1 MLLIFICVQTR
12 VLSNSKKI
20 ELPQYK
26 FKVGQMLI
34 YNSTNETKGSN
45 SSSGSKIQTQFWVW
59 QKNPNGSSR
68 IIICRTL
75 KNYHILEDSIRKEDE
90 PQKTWAYCDLF
101 PDGRITENVSLQ
113 NFNPS
118 QYFIPLP
125 SDTVIVQPVRNSG
138 DSTIIHSMEIGSTKP
153 IYISNGS
160 RGWERFDSINQER
173 THYQLENKNL
183 TDSIWTV
190 RITKQTPFD
199 TIYILSSQSLVYINL
214 KRGLPIKKESEAL
227 QGYGYSAGKTSAL
240 TTLDSIKPFD
250 TLSFKPFINELMT
263 YFQNESTYN
272 QILDKVEYNTPDA
285 NSLLASAENIL
296 NNALKTTNDST
307 IKVLLNDDINNH
319 EQIKNSLREDSLWF
333 AKTINKKAA
342 EWKLKDLSEKIHT
355 LKQYRGK
362 IVVLDFWYRGCPW
375 CIRAMPMIN
384 QIAEHFKDLPVI
396 VFGMNVDK
404 NKDDA
409 LFVADKLRLI
419 YPSLQASGIDKQYEV
434 TGFPTLFIIDK
445 KGIVR
450 DAHIGYSPDLGVKV
464 MKKIESLLEKK

>member
-1 MLLIFICVQTR
+1 MLLIFICAQTR
-12 VLSNSKKI
+12 GLSNSQKI

-34 YNSTNETKGSN
+34 YNSTSETKGSN
-45 SSSGSKIQTQFWVW
+45 ISSGSKIQTQFWVW

-75 KNYHILEDSIRKEDE
+75 KNYRIREDSIRKEDE

-101 PDGRITENVSLQ
+101 PDGRIIENVSLQ
-113 NFNPS
+113 NFDPS
-118 QYFIPLP
+118 QYFMPLP
-125 SDTVIVQPVRNSG
+125 IDTLTVHQA
-138 DSTIIHSMEIGSTKP
+138 
-153 IYISNGS
+153 
-160 RGWERFDSINQER
+160 WERFDSSSQER
-173 THYQLENKNL
+173 TRYQVENKHL
-183 TDSIWTV
+183 LDSIWM
-190 RITKQTPFD
+190 IGIFKETPFD
-199 TIYILSSQSLVYINL
+199 SIYILSSHSLVYINF
-214 KRGLPIKKESEAL
+214 KRGLPIRKESEAL
-227 QGYGYSAGKTSAL
+227 RGYGYSAGKTTAL
-240 TTLDSIKPFD
+240 TTLDSIKSLD
-250 TLSFKPFINELMT
+250 TLKFKPFINELVT
-263 YFQNESTYN
+263 YFQTESTYN
-272 QILDKVEYNTPDA
+272 QILDKVEYNSPGA
-285 NSLLASAENIL
+285 NTLMANAEKIL
-296 NNALKTTNDST
+296 NDALNTANDST
-307 IKVLLNDDINNH
+307 IKAMLNDDITYH
-319 EQIKNSLREDSLWF
+319 EQIKNSLSEDSLWF
-333 AKTINKKAA
+333 AKTINKKAV
-342 EWKLKDLSEKIHT
+342 EWKLKDLSEKTHA
-355 LKQYRGK
+355 LKQCRGK